1 MTLWPIFYKNGF
13 CVLYFPNLESQALAK
28 PYWAVNVQDTTKYL
42 PSYKIVIG
50 SKEPTVLFEMST
62 EGQEQVMS
70 IKTFLL
76 QIDDE
81 KEKLYTYMPFN
92 NRILGALW
100 FLSPSMQTHTNYEK
114 WGAEIYQMHVSDHLR
129 STDMWRYDCILKAAK
144 LKFAWAAWILPHGN
158 AEVERAI
165 S

>member
-1 MTLWPIFYKNGF
+1 MTLWPIFYRNGF

-50 SKEPTVLFEMST
+50 SKESTVLFEMST

-81 KEKLYTYMPFN
+81 KEKLYTYMLFN
-92 NRILGALW
+92 NRILSALW
-100 FLSPSMQTHTNYEK
+100 FLSPSM
-114 WGAEIYQMHVSDHLR
+114 
-129 STDMWRYDCILKAAK
+129 
-144 LKFAWAAWILPHGN
+144 
-158 AEVERAI
+158 
-165 S
+165 